1 MKFPY
6 QHELARYYKMPKDFV
21 GPNEADVLISMHE
34 TMLDAKSSWM
44 YQFVA
49 GSAAAESGLMA
60 THLPTRERHARLRAA
75 ESAWRTAQD
84 TFIMNRFSDGWSDE
98 RLYTIPDRIEMHRA
112 FLEVYRDMVDGDVKS
127 ETLIQTH
134 ERLVGLANANLDHHN
149 RAEKNRDYGAM
160 TYRRGLAYELGTIL
174 TITRL
179 GCPSLFAVPVP
190 ARADHG
196 EHYPE
201 QTHDVRLIQQSW
213 GQINWCIPYEV
224 KPMTPLQ
231 PDRYESALVRGRI
244 ELLMPST
251 TEPLDIVRYMKEEV
265 EGTISEQHLA
275 ELNEITSRVFR
286 LAQEYKQRHA
296 LAGVAL
302 SA

>member
-6 QHELARYYKMPKDFV
+6 QREFARYNQMPKDFV
-21 GPNEADVLISMHE
+21 GPREADVLIAMHDE
-34 TMLDAKSSWM
+34 MRKAEHSWM

-60 THLPTRERHARLRAA
+60 THLSFDERHRRLN
-75 ESAWRTAQD
+75 SADKAWKAAQD
-84 TFIMNRFSDGWSDE
+84 GFLANHFTHDWSE
-98 RLYTIPDRIEMHRA
+98 EKLYTIPDRIEMHRT
-112 FLEVYRDMVDGDVKS
+112 FLPLYRDMVDGDVKPM
-127 ETLIQTH
+127 TLGSVHQ
-134 ERLVGLANANLDHHN
+134 RLVSLANANLDAHN
-149 RAEKNRDYGAM
+149 EAEQTGDYGAVV
-160 TYRRGLAYELGTIL
+160 YRRGLAYELGTIL

-196 EHYPE
+196 EYFPE
-201 QTHDVRLIQQSW
+201 KTHDVRLIQQSW
-213 GQINWCIPYEV
+213 GEINWCIPYEV
-224 KPMTPLQ
+224 KPVTPKQ
-231 PDRYESALVRGRI
+231 ADRYESALVRGRI

-265 EGTISEQHLA
+265 DGTLSDQHRT
-275 ELNEITSRVFR
+275 ELDEITSRVFR
-286 LAQEYKQRHA
+286 LAQDYKRKHA
-296 LAGVAL
+296 LAGRAM